1 MAIVPDS
8 IIVTLIDK
16 YVKPLFIGQVEKT
29 DSERFLDI
37 LEDIGKAKSPIFIS
51 EKLCGI
57 LEDRF
62 IRIHSK
68 MKGDDEEYYNLLTQ
82 IVQSIENTLEE
93 TVSVW
98 KDRVIYFRNVKE
110 VWIACEPILDLIDT
124 EEGSFDLLERQLR
137 HVEKITYFLTNRLYF
152 DDLIKI
158 LRNRRFNEDKIQ
170 KLQCKIIPKKLV
182 RPVVIYI
189 SDDTRFHGMAGKY
202 HPEIIK
208 NGEDYRFKKS
218 LPTDWLYYLTKVKIE
233 DHYIDLKKY

>member
-1 MAIVPDS
+1 MAIVSDS
-8 IIVTLIDK
+8 IIVTLLDK
-16 YVKPLFIGQVEKT
+16 YVKPIFKNRDEKS
-29 DSERFLDI
+29 DSEKFLDI
-37 LEDIGKAKSPIFIS
+37 LEDIGKGKSPLFIS
-51 EKLCGI
+51 EKLYGV

-68 MKGDDEEYYNLLTQ
+68 MKGNDEEYYNLLIQ

-93 TVSVW
+93 TISVW

-137 HVEKITYFLTNRLYF
+137 HVDIITYFLTNRSYF
-152 DDLIKI
+152 DDLVSL
-158 LRNRRFNEDKIQ
+158 LRKRNFDEDKIL
-170 KLQCKIIPKKLV
+170 KLRCKIIPSKLL

-189 SDDTRFHGMAGKY
+189 IDDNYFHGMAGKS

-208 NGEDYRFKKS
+208 KGDEYRFKKS
-218 LPTDWLYYLTKVKIE
+218 LPTDWLYYLSKVKIQ
-233 DHYIDLKKY
+233 DHYNDLKKF